1 VQIIFENRKIDDIG
15 NDCLLQVDGTDCKT
29 QNQGVSH
36 KSFYSFKFNHGGLRY
51 EVGLCIRTG
60 HIVWING
67 PFPPGDWPDVEVFR
81 SSLKLNIDENE
92 RVETDD
98 GYIGEDPCF
107 TKCPGGVRF
116 MEGQQWHDKRSKV
129 RNRGETANHRLKTF
143 KVLQETFRHDIEKHS
158 MCFRAC
164 AVLAQLSFEVG
175 SKNLFHVPGYNQE
188 WMDGTSALLPE
199 PSGDDD
205 DEL

>member
-1 VQIIFENRKIDDIG
+1 MQIIFENRKKDDVG

-29 QNQGVSH
+29 TNQGASH
-36 KSFYSFKFNHGGLRY
+36 QAFYSFKFNYGGLRY
-51 EVGLCIRTG
+51 EVGICIRTG
-60 HIVWING
+60 HIAWING

-81 SSLKLNIDENE
+81 STLKLNLEEGE

-98 GYIGEDPCF
+98 GYLGEDPCF

-116 MEGQQWHDKRSKV
+116 MEDQQWHKKRSVV

-143 KVLQETFRHDIEKHS
+143 KVLQDTFRHDIEKHS

-175 SKNLFHVPGYNQE
+175 SKKLFNVPNYDQNLP
-188 WMDGTSALLPE
+188 PE
-199 PSGDDD
+199 PLGDDD
-205 DEL
+205 I